1 MIRLALLFDLDGTL
15 IDSIQLLLECAEFA
29 FVGRTRA
36 PTRAQWTAGIGT
48 PLRTQLA
55 EWTDTEAEIDSLV
68 DRYRIYQ
75 DANLERLTTAFPG
88 VRDALAWAR
97 TAGHATGL
105 VTSKGRIMT
114 ARSLAHVGLAHA
126 FDTIVTYEET
136 TRHKPMAD
144 PVLLAL
150 ERLDIAPSH
159 ALYVGDSTHDMH
171 AGNAAGVATAAAQ
184 WGPFSRAELE
194 AANPTYW
201 MTDMLDL
208 HTIAATMG
216 NHPNP

>member
-1 MIRLALLFDLDGTL
+1 M
-15 IDSIQLLLECAEFA
+15 IDSIQLLVECAEFA
-29 FVGRTRA
+29 FAGRVRA

-55 EWTDTEAEIDSLV
+55 EWADTTAEIDALV
-68 DRYRIYQ
+68 DRYRLYQ
-75 DANLERLTTAFPG
+75 ADNLERLTSAFPG
-88 VRDALAWAR
+88 VLDTLAWAR

-136 TRHKPMAD
+136 TRHKPLAD

-150 ERLDIAPSH
+150 ARLGIAPSN

-194 AANPTYW
+194 SANPTYW
-201 MTDMLDL
+201 MTKMSDL
-208 HTIAATMG
+208 HAIAARLG
-216 NHPNP
+216 NHP